1 MHCNSALISCLSHL
15 AGKASLAGSLSP
27 EYEKYIFFLLLQI
40 LFWFLPHIYFMFKW
54 PVEMVWPGSVSGE
67 LVSMK
72 STSAGKFS
80 GKSDGSKSSK
90 LLGAH

>member
-1 MHCNSALISCLSHL
+1 MKRGIFLQSGHFLLHCNSALISCLSHL

-54 PVEMVWPGSVSGE
+54 PVEMVRPGSVSGE
-67 LVSMK
+67 YEKYVLRK
-72 STSAGKFS
+72 IFGKV
-80 GKSDGSKSSK
+80 
-90 LLGAH
+90 